1 MTKIWKRN
9 GKMQAFSKA
18 KVLKSCKKSGASMQQ
33 ARYVADKV
41 AVKVKSKRVMK
52 AQELS
57 KMVMSTLRSTNKRAA
72 AGFLKY
78 KKAKYA

>member
-18 KVLKSCKKSGASMQQ
+18 KVFKSCRKSGASAQQ
-33 ARYVADKV
+33 AKHVSDKV
-41 AVKVKSKRVMK
+41 AEKVKTKRVVK

-57 KMVMSTLRSTNKRAA
+57 KIIINTLRKTNKRAA
-72 AGFLKY
+72 AGFVKY